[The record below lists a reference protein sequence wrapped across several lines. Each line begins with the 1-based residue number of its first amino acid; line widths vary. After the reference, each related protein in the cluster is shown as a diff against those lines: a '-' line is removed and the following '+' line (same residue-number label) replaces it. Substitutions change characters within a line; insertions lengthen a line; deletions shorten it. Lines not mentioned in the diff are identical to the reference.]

1 MTLTHFVITQFCLR
15 DPRRQRRRPMDP
27 LAPRNVDLH
36 LRLLET
42 TCLPGLR
49 AQTNRSFTWV
59 LLIDRALGSDAR
71 QRLRAMTRGMDRV
84 RICEYRADVPQRP
97 ERLAWL
103 APLWAD
109 PPGAVVTTIND
120 DDDSLPRR
128 YVEVVQSHV
137 RELAARDRL
146 PPFKVIGARRIVQW
160 DMVFT
165 PDAPLGWAK
174 PWQGAA
180 VASCGFSLLCR
191 HPAFAVNVLGLTHK
205 FAETYCDFAAPAPVE
220 HVRRVRQWLRHAER
234 EAGAGRLAVGRD
246 AFFDASRDAGAVVM
260 GNHGGNVQQRRLS
273 WRPPAGE
280 HEGLAPSQDRRRRVR
295 GAATFPDAEIDWQ
308 AAQRHRRHFSPRRVR
323 LRRLSHLLHKIP
335 PAAAWRL
342 RRLTGRLRARLSRL
356 PRPEGGRQ
364 GRRA

>member
-1 MTLTHFVITQFCLR
+1 MTPMHFVLTQFCLR

-27 LAPRNVDLH
+27 LAPRNVELH

-49 AQTNRSFTWV
+49 AQTNRNFTWV
-59 LLIDRALGSDAR
+59 LLIDRALGSEAR
-71 QRLRAMTRGMDRV
+71 RRLRDMTRGMDRV
-84 RICEYRADVPQRP
+84 RICEYRADVP
-97 ERLAWL
+97 ERLEGLAWL

-109 PPGAVVTTIND
+109 RPAPVVTTLND
-120 DDDSLPRR
+120 DDDALPRR

-180 VASCGFSLLCR
+180 VTSCGFSLLCR
-191 HPAFAVNVLGLTHK
+191 HPAFAVNILDLTHK
-205 FAETYCDFAAPAPVE
+205 FAEAYCDFAAPAPVE
-220 HVRRVRQWLRHAER
+220 HVRRIRQWLRHAER
-234 EAGAGRLAVGRD
+234 EARAGRLATGRD

-260 GNHGGNVQQRRLS
+260 SNHGGNVRWRRLS

-280 HEGLAPSQDRRRRVR
+280 HEGLAPSKDRRRRVQ
-295 GAATFPDAEIDWQ
+295 GAATFPDAGIDWQ
-308 AAQRHRRHFSPRRVR
+308 AAHRHRRHFRPWRVR

-342 RRLTGRLRARLSRL
+342 RRLTGRLRARLSRM
-356 PRPEGGRQ
+356 PRPGRGGPEERP
-364 GRRA
+364 

>member
-49 AQTNRSFTWV
+49 AQTNRSFTWI
-59 LLIDRALGSDAR
+59 LLIDRALGSEAR

-234 EAGAGRLAVGRD
+234 EARAGRLAIGRD

-273 WRPPAGE
+273 WRPPTVE
-280 HEGLAPSQDRRRRVR
+280 HEGLAPSQDHRRRVR

-308 AAQRHRRHFSPRRVR
+308 AAQRHRRYFSPWRVR

-364 GRRA
+364 GGRA